1 MTPPLPRNRRERM
14 LKMLAER
21 SSCSTQELADA
32 FGVTTATVRSDL
44 SVLEREGH
52 VVRIHGGAIARKR
65 LERED
70 PLEERGHS
78 SQKVRIARKALE
90 LVSPGDVISLDTGT
104 TAIELAR
111 ALVAHGAE
119 ELTVICPDLLAL
131 RILEAREDYRVVSLG
146 GQVRNG
152 YHFSCDGMTLRAL
165 DQLRSDKCFLT
176 TTSFDLKAGFTTPNL
191 NTAALKAK
199 LIETASETIMLVDST
214 KVGRVSAGR
223 FADVNQIDHLVI
235 DSGVDEKTLAQLRAA
250 IRDVRVA

>member
-1 MTPPLPRNRRERM
+1 M
-14 LKMLAER
+14 LKMLVER

-44 SVLEREGH
+44 TALEREGH
-52 VVRIHGGAIARKR
+52 VVRTHGGAIARRR

-70 PLEERGHS
+70 PLDERGHS
-78 SQKVRIARKALE
+78 SQKLRIARKALE
-90 LVSPGDVISLDTGT
+90 LVSPGEVISLDTGT
-104 TAIELAR
+104 TTIEFAK
-111 ALVAHGAE
+111 ALVARGPE

-131 RILEAREDYRVVSLG
+131 SILEVREGYRVVALG

-152 YHFSCDGMTLRAL
+152 YHFACDGMTLRAL
-165 DQLRSDKCFLT
+165 DQLRSDKCILT

-199 LIETASETIMLVDST
+199 LIETANETIMLVDST
-214 KVGRVSAGR
+214 KIGQVSAGR
-223 FADVNQIDHLVI
+223 FAGLGQIDHLVI
-235 DSGVDEKTLAQLRAA
+235 DSGVDEKALAQLKAA